1 MKKAIVFGATG
12 NVGRKVVKQLA
23 LNDYRVTA
31 VLRSVDKLQQISQYL
46 SHYFIADIKNRSEL
60 NDICKSQDIV
70 ISTLGKSVSPN
81 VKDNATFM
89 EIDFEANRNIL
100 DASIQN
106 NVSKFVYLS
115 AIHSEYYQHLMYFK
129 AHHDF
134 SELVKNSGI
143 DYSIIKVPAIYSAFL
158 DIMDLAKNGHLVTL
172 GDGQCKT
179 NPIYEGDVAK
189 VIINAIES
197 PYSVVEAG
205 GTRIYTRKQINE
217 LIQQAVNPSKKCRH
231 VPVFLVRLILPFIKI
246 FDRNTY
252 DKFAFFL
259 EVTQHDI
266 IAPMIGELSLEE
278 YIHKRV
284 SHS

>member
-1 MKKAIVFGATG
+1 MCYYSLKES
-12 NVGRKVVKQLA
+12 
-23 LNDYRVTA
+23 LN
-31 VLRSVDKLQQISQYL
+31 K
-46 SHYFIADIKNRSEL
+46 F
-60 NDICKSQDIV
+60 IV
-70 ISTLGKSVSPN
+70 ISALGKSVSIN
-81 VKDNATFM
+81 DKSKSSFYD
-89 EIDFEANRNIL
+89 IDFLGNKYIL
-100 DASIQN
+100 DEAKKSK
-106 NVSKFVYLS
+106 VKKFVYLS
-115 AIHSEYYQHLMYFK
+115 AIHAEKYQHLMYFK

-158 DIMDLAKNGHLVTL
+158 DIMDLANKGNLVTL

-217 LIQQAVNPSKKCRH
+217 LIQQSVNPSKKCRH
-231 VPVFLVRLILPFIKI
+231 VPVFLVGLLLPFIKI

-266 IAPMIGELSLEE
+266 IAPMIGESSLEE

-284 SHS
+284 SHT